1 MFAVLQAKVRRS
13 MAQLLL
19 LLRTKDR
26 RLLSQYPVLV
36 VSLVRL
42 LIASLYS
49 NLRA

>member
-19 LLRTKDR
+19 RLRKKGR
-26 RLLSQYPVLV
+26 RLLSQYPLLA

-49 NLRA
+49 SLRA